1 MDIFRKV
8 VYRNLTFSRIKCLRN
23 SARNFS
29 CSSLMQYKW
38 EPDDL
43 VTEPEIPEYPGVLIK
58 MKGYD
63 FRVLES
69 YAKFVFRTASMLD
82 PEVGRW
88 ALPPQK
94 MEMQTLKPNSTTVVE
109 TCHLNIYE
117 RVVELQ
123 NLPSPKLPPL
133 LDMICSHI
141 PEGVN
146 VSVKEATNEDYEA
159 RYVPDHTRQKLQSAL
174 EELPTRGKS

>member
-117 RVVELQ
+117 RVVE
-123 NLPSPKLPPL
+123 
-133 LDMICSHI
+133 
-141 PEGVN
+141 
-146 VSVKEATNEDYEA
+146 ATNEDYEA

-174 EELPTRGKS
+174 EELPTHQSPKAFPSP